1 MNNVPSSAIMT
12 IVAIVATV
20 FVGTFIFVAVSSQ
33 MDTQQSAQT
42 DANKQ
47 MNYTAELRYT
57 QYENEDISGAR
68 VQDVLQSYLGDDI
81 SLRVKP
87 LTPDTSQSNY
97 RAADSMYV
105 YGNDYADASKHTG
118 AVALSA
124 DKTTQNGWIKSQVK
138 TGSRYRGEI
147 QRDASG
153 GITGLIFNE
162 VTSMTSTTGSDPKN
176 LTPSGGNSGSSSED
190 GKTYAIRLYTN
201 GGTISSSG
209 WTGPDGTGE
218 NMSYSKS
225 YTSGVTSSVIL
236 PTPTKQN
243 YTFLGWSEN
252 GKIHKGSYSLKDV
265 SGDVPLVA
273 EWERTQY
280 TITYKNAV
288 DGADAVSVSTPSGNP
303 AAYAGGDIVSLVAP
317 SLPGKTFDGWT
328 ITYQDSTGATHT
340 TAKDKAAVI
349 NGYTGNVIATAYFT
363 TSYTITYD
371 LGDGG
376 FGTKAINNNPET
388 YTSSDKITLQ
398 EPTWAEHKFIGWTGS
413 NGTTPQKSVTIS
425 NRTGN
430 LKFKANWTN
439 AVSTLTLSANGGEFT
454 KGPNLSAGATTLT
467 VTVASGTSYTFS
479 DVAVSRDGYTFSG
492 WKQTSGAGSGTV
504 YPPSKGPGNVSEDAS
519 YQAVWTET
527 KYTIIAHSNIPTGDT
542 KKTFSD
548 ISYTKNTASSL
559 ASWIASLNYK
569 GGTLTG
575 WNTKADGTGTSYS
588 VDNVQ
593 GVSKN
598 GGTVELYA
606 QYKSELIY
614 ISYRSNA
621 GGKSVTG
628 SMSQQAVEYGKT
640 FSLSENGFGINGYK
654 FTGWNTKAD
663 GTGTAYANGQ
673 TFNPTTKTPAY
684 PANASM
690 TLYAQWSANA
700 VVVTLDP
707 NGGKL
712 NTTTAVLNVDYALG
726 KTYKDTNLKN
736 FVPTKTGYTFDGWY
750 PEMEG
755 GTKVTDNTPVPSG
768 NITLYAHWTT
778 NRYQIKFDGNGST
791 SGTTAAM
798 TVSYDTDVVLNSNAF
813 AKTGYVFAG
822 WNTKADGKGTAYKNQ
837 ATVRNLV
844 SAANGSITL
853 YAQWTSNKYEI
864 RFRPNGG
871 DGNMNVMTVT
881 YDQKVDLT
889 NKFTNDGY
897 TFLGWATS
905 PDETVRENLFGTSS
919 IKVQDLAKACGI
931 STTDGGTITL
941 YAVWGMNYT
950 WSYKLDNGRHYL
962 TVVSANNKPSS
973 VNWWDDTKYSLGAYN
988 KRDFTDST
996 YSELNEGVAIK
1007 KGGTIGGE
1015 YTDDITYAEIDA
1027 QNTIVALVDQERG
1040 IAGSV
1045 DIGIDLTSLKKAQDE
1060 CEIAQAPPQYK
1071 NKVVT
1076 YQKGNV
1082 QYLFVREEAH
1092 ETGYTMA
1099 LVKYIGTYKAGS
1111 NPTCTA
1117 QISYDGGKTY
1127 KDTKTCTISD
1137 ADATNVTY
1145 VATCHYTIN
1154 GIDIECH
1161 ANLSGRSTSN

>member
-33 MDTQQSAQT
+33 MNSQQSAQT

-68 VQDVLQSYLGDDI
+68 VQDVLTSYLGDNI

-87 LTPDTSQSNY
+87 LNPDTSQSNY
-97 RAADSMYV
+97 NATDAMYV
-105 YGNDYADASKHTG
+105 YGNDYTDISKHTG
-118 AVALSA
+118 ATPLS
-124 DKTTQNGWIKSQVK
+124 DSKTTQNGWIKAQVK
-138 TGSRYRGEI
+138 TGSRYRGQI
-147 QRDASG
+147 QRDSSG
-153 GITGLIFNE
+153 GITALIFQE
-162 VTSMTSTTGSDPKN
+162 VASMASTTGSDPKD
-176 LTPSGGNSGSSSED
+176 LTPGTAGSGSSSED

-201 GGTISSSG
+201 GGTISSAG
-209 WTGPDGTGE
+209 WEGPDGTGE

-225 YTSGVTSSVIL
+225 YTSGVTTSVIL
-236 PTPTKQN
+236 PVPTRPN

-252 GKIHKGSYSLKDV
+252 GTIHKGSYSLRNV
-265 SGDVPLVA
+265 SGDVPLIA
-273 EWERTQY
+273 EWQRTQY
-280 TITYKNAV
+280 TITYQNV
-288 DGADAVSVSTPSGNP
+288 IDRADPVTVSAPSGNP
-303 AAYAGGDIVSLVAP
+303 AVYAGGDIVSLIVP

-328 ITYQDSTGATHT
+328 IAYQDTTGTSHT

-349 NGYTGNVIATAYFT
+349 NGYTGNIVATAYFT

-388 YTSSDKITLQ
+388 YTASDNITLQ
-398 EPTWAEHKFIGWTGS
+398 EPTWAKHKFIGWTGS
-413 NGTTPQKSVTIS
+413 NGTTPQKAVTIVH
-425 NRTGN
+425 RTGN

-467 VTVASGTSYTFS
+467 VTVASGDRYSFG
-479 DVAVSRDGYTFSG
+479 DVAVARDGYTFAG
-492 WKQTSGAGSGTV
+492 WKQTSGSGSGTV
-504 YPPSKGPGNVSEDAS
+504 YPPSKGPTNVSEDAS

-527 KYTIIAHSNIPTGDT
+527 RYTIVAHSNIPTGDT

-548 ISYTKNTASSL
+548 IAYTKNTASSL
-559 ASWIASLNYK
+559 ASWIGSLGYK

-575 WNTKADGTGTSYS
+575 WNTKPDGTGTSYS

-593 GVSKN
+593 GVSKD
-598 GGTVELYA
+598 GSTVELYA

-621 GGKSVTG
+621 GGKSVNG

-640 FSLSENGFGINGYK
+640 FSLSENGFSITGYK
-654 FTGWNTKAD
+654 FTGWNTKTD
-663 GTGTAYANGQ
+663 GTGAAYANGQ
-673 TFNPTTKTPAY
+673 TFSPTSNTPAY
-684 PANASM
+684 PANVSM

-700 VVVTLDP
+700 VVVTLDA

-712 NTTTAVLNVDYALG
+712 NTTSAVLNVDYALG

-755 GTKVTDNTPVPSG
+755 GTKVTDSTPVPAG
-768 NITLYAHWTT
+768 NITLYAHWVT
-778 NRYQIKFDGNGST
+778 NRYQIKFDGNGNT

-798 TVSYDTDVVLNSNAF
+798 TVSYDTDVVLNANAY

-822 WNTKADGKGTAYKNQ
+822 WNTRADGKGTSYKDQ
-837 ATVRNLV
+837 ETVKNLV

-853 YAQWTSNKYEI
+853 YAQWTSNNYEI

-871 DGNMNVMTVT
+871 SGNMDVMTVR
-881 YDQKVDLT
+881 YDQSIDLT
-889 NKFTNDGY
+889 NKFTRSGY
-897 TFLGWATS
+897 TFLGWATN
-905 PDETVRENLFGTSS
+905 PDEKVRENLFGTSA

-941 YAVWGMNYT
+941 YAIWGMNYS

-962 TVVSANNKPSS
+962 TVVSADNKPSS
-973 VNWWDDTKYSLGAYN
+973 VDWWDDTKYSLGAYN

-996 YSELNEGVAIK
+996 YSELNEDIAIK
-1007 KGGTIGGE
+1007 KGGAIGGE
-1015 YTDDITYAEIDA
+1015 FNDDTTYAEIDA
-1027 QNTIVALVDQERG
+1027 QNTILALVNQERG
-1040 IAGSV
+1040 VAGSV
-1045 DIGIDLTSLKKAQDE
+1045 DIGIDLISLKKASNE
-1060 CEIAQAPPQYK
+1060 CKIVQAPPQYK

-1076 YQKGNV
+1076 YQKENILYV
-1082 QYLFVREEAH
+1082 FAKDEMH
-1092 ETGYTMA
+1092 DSGYTMA
-1099 LVKYIGTYKAGS
+1099 LVKYTGS
-1111 NPTCTA
+1111 YTGNTPTCTA
-1117 QISYDGGKTY
+1117 QISYDGGETY
-1127 KDTKTCTISD
+1127 TDTKTCAISD
-1137 ADATNVTY
+1137 INATNKTY

-1154 GIDIECH
+1154 KIDIECH
-1161 ANLSGRSTSN
+1161 VNLSGRG